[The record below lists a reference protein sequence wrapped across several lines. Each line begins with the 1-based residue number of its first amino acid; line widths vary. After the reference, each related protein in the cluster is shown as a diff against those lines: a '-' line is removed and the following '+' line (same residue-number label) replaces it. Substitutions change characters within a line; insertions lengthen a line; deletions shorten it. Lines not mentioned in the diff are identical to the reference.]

1 MLKSQELQMKLSELR
16 ERSNKL
22 AAIEPNMAQLEEIR
36 QELATIEPKYR
47 AALESEASR
56 TAVAFTDGDAE
67 HRERQTVSP
76 ERPISASWWER
87 WYHAPG
93 SGSRE
98 R

>member
-67 HRERQTVSP
+67 HRERQTVTGK
-76 ERPISASWWER
+76 ADLGVLVG
-87 WYHAPG
+87 ALV
-93 SGSRE
+93 SRAGLW
-98 R
+98 